1 MGVCCRSLKDT
12 KVLMKMGLGLVLVG
26 HVTFLLG
33 ALVQG
38 TVLRDVKVTAQ
49 TATIEYAISNI
60 IALVAGLVAVIGGIS
75 AIALSKNMKNQSLK
89 WLLLVMSIMT
99 CFLGVASAVSVCVS
113 MAMAIRNHG
122 SSLLKQ
128 CKLDGVVDT
137 YSVTD
142 ECPFD
147 PTRIYGTTLTLW
159 VLLIITSLMEVVFS
173 TRCFLACISFLRL
186 PCPWRKRP
194 KKSRVRFRVAKN
206 SSASS
211 APSSPVPSPTDEAP
225 AEQHELLN
233 TASPTEE
240 NSWM

>member
-1 MGVCCRSLKDT
+1 MVNMGVCCRSLKDA

-33 ALVQG
+33 ALVLG
-38 TVLRDVKVTAQ
+38 TVLRDVKVNAQ

-60 IALVAGLVAVIGGIS
+60 IALVAGLVAVMGGIS
-75 AIALSKNMKNQSLK
+75 AITLSKNMKNQPLK
-89 WLLLVMSIMT
+89 WWLLVVSIMT
-99 CFLGVASAVSVCVS
+99 CVFGAASAISVSVS
-113 MAMAIRNHG
+113 MVTAIHNDG

-128 CKLDGVVDT
+128 CKLNGTVNT
-137 YSVTD
+137 YSITH

-159 VLLIITSLMEVVFS
+159 VLLILMSVVEVVFS
-173 TRCFLACISFLRL
+173 ARCFAACIDFLYL

-194 KKSRVRFRVAKN
+194 KKSRVRIRVPKN
-206 SSASS
+206 S
-211 APSSPVPSPTDEAP
+211 APPSPVSSPVEEYP
-225 AEQHELLN
+225 AERHDLLN

-240 NSWM
+240 NSWL